1 MKLPK
6 SSPRRKM
13 KTPKPKPKRGDLNES
28 MSSNEKMKPV
38 NLKDGGKVKES
49 KKTLSDAA
57 RGLSYSGGKTIS
69 DKDLKH
75 LSQNYKDGGAVCSGS
90 GSAMQGTKFRGVR

>member
-38 NLKDGGKVKES
+38 NLKDGG
-49 KKTLSDAA
+49 
-57 RGLSYSGGKTIS
+57 
-69 DKDLKH
+69 
-75 LSQNYKDGGAVCSGS
+75 AVCSGS

>member
-1 MKLPK
+1 
-6 SSPRRKM
+6 M

-38 NLKDGGKVKES
+38 NLKDGG
-49 KKTLSDAA
+49 
-57 RGLSYSGGKTIS
+57 
-69 DKDLKH
+69 
-75 LSQNYKDGGAVCSGS
+75 AVCSGA